1 MTETPKRR
9 LGEILIERNLLLP
22 EQLDEALAKQK
33 ETGRRLG
40 QVIVDSGL
48 ITYDELV
55 SALSEQTG
63 IPHIWIRKG
72 LVDPKVVGILDRE
85 KAESYSVIPMF
96 KVHNTLS
103 LAMADSTALFVIDDI
118 ESITGCQVQP
128 VQSRSEDIEKA
139 ILEYYEGGLE
149 MEGFLDSF
157 QIDDVQIVESQF
169 EDLHMVEEMAEGA
182 RIINLVNLM
191 LMNAIKEGASDIHIE
206 PNAKTSR
213 VRYRVDGAL
222 REVMLPRADLHPAI
236 VSRIKVMS
244 NMDIAERRLP
254 QDGRMHVRVGGREVN
269 VRISSMP
276 MVEGEKVVMRILDS
290 EALQLDIDQIGFHGE
305 TLEQFKRVLG
315 LPYGILLVTGPTG
328 SGKTTTL
335 YSALTHISTIQRNI
349 VTVED
354 PVEYQLELINQ
365 IQVNEGQ
372 GLTFAH
378 TLRSVL
384 RQDPDVI
391 MVGEIRDRE
400 TAEVAIQAGLTGHLV
415 LSTLHTNE
423 SSGAIGRLVEMGI
436 EPYLLSSS
444 INAVAAQRLLRRI
457 CPKCRTDHFPSDEL
471 LQRVGWKK
479 RNKVLVMGS
488 GCEDCF
494 HSGYRGRQSVM
505 ELLMMDEG
513 LRKEIL
519 KDASSQSISAYCRT
533 LGMIRMKDEGYRL
546 VESGMTSLEEVMRVL
561 FVEESADE
569 HLLAMGI

>member
-1 MTETPKRR
+1 MSESPKKR

-22 EQLDEALAKQK
+22 EQLEEALDKQR

-48 ITYDELV
+48 ISYDELV

-63 IPHIWIRKG
+63 IPHIWVRKG

-85 KAESYSVIPMF
+85 KAESYCVIPMF
-96 KVHNTLS
+96 KVHNTLT

-128 VQSRSEDIEKA
+128 VQSRSEDIERV
-139 ILEYYEGGLE
+139 ILEHYEDGLE
-149 MEGFLDSF
+149 MEGFLDSL
-157 QIDDVQIVESQF
+157 QVDDVQLVEAQY
-169 EDLHMVEEMAEGA
+169 EDLRMVEEMAEGS
-182 RIINLVNLM
+182 RIINLVNLI
-191 LMNAIKEGASDIHIE
+191 LMNAINEGASDIHIE
-206 PNAKTSR
+206 PDAKTSR
-213 VRYRVDGAL
+213 VRYRMDGAL

-236 VSRIKVMS
+236 VSRIKVMA

-315 LPYGILLVTGPTG
+315 LPHGVLLVTGPTG

-349 VTVED
+349 VTIED

-365 IQVNEGQ
+365 IQINEGQ

-423 SSGAIGRLVEMGI
+423 SSGAIGRLVDMGI

-457 CPKCRTDHFPSDEL
+457 CPKCRMDHFPSDAL
-471 LQRVGWKK
+471 LQQIGWQS
-479 RNKVLVMGS
+479 RNKVLVVGS
-488 GCEDCF
+488 GCENCF
-494 HSGYRGRQSVM
+494 QSGYRGRQSVM
-505 ELLMMDEG
+505 ELLVMDDG
-513 LRKEIL
+513 LRKEIM
-519 KDASSQSISAYCRT
+519 KDASAQSILLYCRS
-533 LGMIRMKDEGYRL
+533 LGMVRMKDEGYRL
-546 VESGMTSLEEVMRVL
+546 VESGATSLEEVMRVL
-561 FVEESADE
+561 FVEEVLDE
-569 HLLAMGI
+569 PLVAVGT